1 MSELWRLSATDAVDK
16 LRRREVSPLEM
27 LDSAAARIE
36 AVEPKVNAL
45 PIRFLSVARAQA
57 RAFRYEANNPPGWLA
72 RLPIAVKDYTDVAGQ
87 LTPPG
92 SPIYV
97 LQRAAQDD

>member
-1 MSELWRLSATDAVDK
+1 MGAVRHEAVDK

-45 PIRFLSVARAQA
+45 PIRFLDVARAQA
-57 RAFRYEANNPPGWLA
+57 KAF
-72 RLPIAVKDYTDVAGQ
+72 
-87 LTPPG
+87 
-92 SPIYV
+92 
-97 LQRAAQDD
+97 QRKAT